1 MKAVCD
7 DSYDRLLEPSMERE
21 LRTALTDTANEQA
34 IHNFALNL
42 RPLLMQPPVKGAVTM
57 GLDPGYSHGCK
68 VAVVD
73 ETGKVLDTTV
83 VYPTFGEKQ
92 KQDAITKLSQLIK
105 KDNVRHL
112 AIGNGTASRETEA
125 MAVEMIRRLGGGVS
139 YMIVN
144 EAGASVYSASKLAA
158 EEFPQYDVN
167 LRSRRVDRAAAAGPA
182 GRAGQDRPEG
192 HRRRPVSA
200 RHAGEGARRGA
211 RRRGRGVRQRRRR
224 GPQYGFRSAAAAG
237 RGPERDDSQKH
248 RRLP

>member
-1 MKAVCD
+1 MTACI
-7 DSYDRLLEPSMERE
+7 EPSMERE
-21 LRTALTDTANEQA
+21 LRAALTDTANEGA

-73 ETGKVLDTTV
+73 ATGKVLDTTV
-83 VYPTFGEKQ
+83 VYPTFGESRKQ
-92 KQDAITKLSQLIK
+92 EAIDKLSQLIDK
-105 KDNVRHL
+105 YDVAPSCHRQRHGL
-112 AIGNGTASRETEA
+112 ARDGGDG
-125 MAVEMIRRLGGGVS
+125 RRADPQKLGGGVS

-167 LRSRRVDRAAAAGPA
+167 LRSRRLDRAAAAGPA
-182 GRAGQDRPEG
+182 GRAREDRPEG

-200 RHAGEGARRGA
+200 RHAGEGARRRA
-211 RRRGRGVRQRRRR
+211 RRRGRGLRQRRRR
-224 GPQYGFRSAAAAG
+224 GSQYGLRSAAAAG
-237 RGPERDDSQKH
+237 RGPERDDGKKH